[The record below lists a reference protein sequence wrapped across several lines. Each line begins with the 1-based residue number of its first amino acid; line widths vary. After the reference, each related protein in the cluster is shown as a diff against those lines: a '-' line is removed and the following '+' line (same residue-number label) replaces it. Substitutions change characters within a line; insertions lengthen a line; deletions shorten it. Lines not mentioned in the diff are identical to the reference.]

1 MTKTRK
7 VRFEKYQRITRGRGR
22 RQMHHNRI
30 GIPFTMGFL
39 QTLKE
44 YTLSLAG
51 DNYNVTIAR

>member
-1 MTKTRK
+1 
-7 VRFEKYQRITRGRGR
+7 
-22 RQMHHNRI
+22 MHHKRI

-51 DNYNVTIAR
+51 DNYNVTMLDK